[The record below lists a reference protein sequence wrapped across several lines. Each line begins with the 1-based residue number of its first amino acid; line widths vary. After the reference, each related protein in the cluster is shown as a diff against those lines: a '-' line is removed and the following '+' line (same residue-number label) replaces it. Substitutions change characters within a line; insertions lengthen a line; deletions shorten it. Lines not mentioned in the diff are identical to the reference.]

1 MAQLVKIQDYV
12 SRYEK
17 NLYHYQ
23 SLFMRLKEN
32 RWNDFLHKN
41 DRNVNYANKKETVKQ
56 FRENLFE
63 HQIKWAT
70 TTVKEISKVEHKYLK
85 DSRLQFLTQEIPDN
99 YFLLYEPVLQ
109 IKNAPIELDIILAGP
124 ANIWLIVWMSGEGIW
139 QETDNKRFWKNA
151 DPENG
156 ETRLNPFIRLERMNT
171 IIGEWAKPYQQ
182 QLSVKQRIIAPD
194 AYIDISNDWRKA
206 CFIDKR
212 NFKEWHLQIT
222 AEPAPVK
229 NQQLKF
235 ISDILKHGVTNSLYR
250 IDPLSNESEFSF
262 EGN

>member
-32 RWNDFLHKN
+32 RWKDYLHKN
-41 DRNVNYANKKETVKQ
+41 DKHSIVSNRKEQIKQ
-56 FRENLFE
+56 FRKSLFD
-63 HQIKWAT
+63 QQLKWAT
-70 TTVKEISKVEHKYLK
+70 TTVKEISNIEPKYMK
-85 DSRLQFLTQEIPDN
+85 DKILQFLTQETPDN

-124 ANIWLIVWMSGEGIW
+124 ANIWLIVWISGEGIW
-139 QETDNKRFWKNA
+139 QESENKRFWKNT
-151 DPENG
+151 DPDHK
-156 ETRLNPFIRLERMNT
+156 ETRISPFIRLERMNS
-171 IIGEWAKPYQQ
+171 ILNDWAKPYQQ
-182 QLSVKQRIIAPD
+182 QLSINQTIIAPE
-194 AYIDISNDWRKA
+194 AFIDISNDWRKA
-206 CFIDKR
+206 SFIDKR
-212 NFKEWHLQIT
+212 NFKEWHLQIA

-229 NQQLKF
+229 SQQLKF
-235 ISDILKHGVTNSLYR
+235 ISDVLNHGVTNSLYR
-250 IDPLSNESEFSF
+250 LDPLSNESEYSF